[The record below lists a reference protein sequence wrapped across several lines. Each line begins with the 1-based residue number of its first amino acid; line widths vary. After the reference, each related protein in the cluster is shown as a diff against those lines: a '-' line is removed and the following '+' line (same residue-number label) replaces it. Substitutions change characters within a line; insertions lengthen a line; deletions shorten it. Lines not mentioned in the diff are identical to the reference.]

1 MNTSR
6 LFALLLTV
14 HVFSSTTAQQQ
25 LPALS
30 PAAAATELLQSLS
43 VEQMEK
49 MSRPWTDKERVN
61 WDFVPKTYR
70 AGVTIG
76 NLSESQKDKFF
87 KLVIATAGQT
97 TLEKIKSIAFLEAI
111 LRGVEGRQEG
121 DTYRDPKNYYI
132 QLFGAQELNKPWG
145 WKYEGHHICLN
156 YVIDQNKVISATP
169 SVLCSNPAIVLE
181 GQNKGYQLLKTEIQL
196 AVDLLGSMK
205 SDQKTKAILNDQAPK
220 EILTYQQR
228 KVELDAAG
236 GISFQDLNPA
246 QQKIFKDLVQLYVV
260 RASKLFAAD
269 ILKRI
274 EKSGWAQNTFVW
286 SGSEDVSPG
295 HPHYYRIQG
304 PEFVIEYDNYQNNGN
319 HVHSI
324 FRERLNDF
332 GDFLADHYNKEHK
345 K

>member
-1 MNTSR
+1 MKYSSTLMAIVAMFYCSIV
-6 LFALLLTV
+6 FGQQPVPAMSAEDAVTALLKT
-14 HVFSSTTAQQQ
+14 
-25 LPALS
+25 
-30 PAAAATELLQSLS
+30 LS

-76 NLSESQKDKFF
+76 SLNETQKDKFF
-87 KLVIATAGQT
+87 NLVLATAGT
-97 TLEKIKSIAFLEAI
+97 ATLEKIKAIAVLEAI
-111 LRGVEGRQEG
+111 LRGVEGRPEG

-132 QLFGAQELNKPWG
+132 QLFGAQDLKNPWG
-145 WKYEGHHICLN
+145 WKFEGHHICLN
-156 YVIDQNKVISATP
+156 YVIDKNKVVSATP

-181 GQNKGYQLLKTEIQL
+181 GEKKGYQLLKTEIQM
-196 AVDLLGSMK
+196 AVDLLVSLNPEQK
-205 SDQKTKAILNDQAPK
+205 SKTILADQAPK

-236 GISFQDLNPA
+236 GIRFSELNSA
-246 QQKIFKDLVQLYVV
+246 QQKMFRDLVKWYVV
-260 RASKLFAAD
+260 RASKFFADD
-269 ILKRI
+269 IMKRL
-274 EKSGWAQNTFVW
+274 ELSGWEKNSFIW
-286 SGSEDVSPG
+286 SGSQDVTPG
-295 HPHYYRIQG
+295 HPHYYRVQG

-332 GDFLADHYNKEHK
+332 GDALASHYEKEHK
-345 K
+345 N